1 MLEAIL
7 CYLDLGMKR
16 VIGGS
21 ALIGLSLFMLLGF
34 TKAKLPTNPVV
45 KVLTFGIAVVLPL
58 STGAGL
64 IYSQFKPNQ
73 NYLNTR
79 RKELQARTIQAEIL
93 KLAIAHN
100 GKLTAVE
107 VIAGLG
113 ITSDLATQHLN
124 LLTHKNLAELEI
136 TESGTLVYAFQD
148 VQALSEKLDSKR
160 IADA

>member
-1 MLEAIL
+1 
-7 CYLDLGMKR
+7 MKR

-34 TKAKLPTNPVV
+34 TRAKLPPSHVT
-45 KVLTFGIAVVLPL
+45 KLLTFGIAVVLPMG
-58 STGAGL
+58 TGAGL
-64 IYSQFKPNQ
+64 LYSHFKPNQ
-73 NYLNTR
+73 TYLKTR
-79 RKELQARTIQAEIL
+79 RKELQARTIQAEIV
-93 KLAIAHN
+93 KLAIAHK

-107 VIAGLG
+107 VIAALG
-113 ITSDLATQHLN
+113 ISSDVATQHLN
-124 LLTHKNLAELEI
+124 LLTHQNLAELEI